1 MVMGHGRSWSLV
13 HWIFL
18 RWRVDESGFKHR
30 FRRDAYATQMR
41 RGIKVVLDP
50 TQVLRARRQLGR
62 DVGAT
67 QIGV

>member
-1 MVMGHGRSWSLV
+1 MNGGVLILFVSAVCG
-13 HWIFL
+13 
-18 RWRVDESGFKHR
+18 DKSGFKHR

-41 RGIKVVLDP
+41 RGIEVVLDH
-50 TQVLRARRQLGR
+50 TQILRARRQLGR